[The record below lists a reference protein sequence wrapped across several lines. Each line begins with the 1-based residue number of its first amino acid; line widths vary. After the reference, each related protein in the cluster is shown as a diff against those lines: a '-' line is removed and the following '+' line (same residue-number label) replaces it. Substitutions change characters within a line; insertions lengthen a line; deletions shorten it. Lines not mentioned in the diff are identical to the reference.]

1 MPHTI
6 GAWLCG
12 VHDADKTVMRSAQDA
27 LKLVFPTAEKQ
38 RDLSK
43 VYQLP
48 ILEYCRD
55 AILRET
61 AQTLSDDR
69 STTPEDSD
77 AKYARIIASSIRV
90 ITDMLTNLPE
100 GEVQKQHQVYE
111 ELFAAKSLWDFV
123 SSKDSLVRRAVL
135 RLLWTGLQKTKGKCI
150 IVLSTGLVLVKCSY
164 ASFCSSYIA
173 DYCVKFYRADYYK
186 HWHDKQCHPIKVN
199 YRTPSWIFSRVLPI
213 STCFI
218 RLIPNDMDHTD

>member
-12 VHDADKTVMRSAQDA
+12 VHDADKTVLRSAQDA
-27 LKLVFPTAEKQ
+27 LKLVFPAAEKQ
-38 RDLSK
+38 RDISK

-48 ILEYCRD
+48 IVQYCRD

-69 STTPEDSD
+69 TTTPEDSD
-77 AKYARIIASSIRV
+77 AKYNRVIASSIRV

-100 GEVQKQHQVYE
+100 CEVQKQYQVYG

-123 SSKDSLVRRAVL
+123 SSRDSSVRRAVL
-135 RLLWTGLQKTKGKCI
+135 RLMCTGLQKNKGRCI
-150 IVLSTGLVLVKCSY
+150 TVLSIRGLILVYATTPLYVLDICLTIVS
-164 ASFCSSYIA
+164 
-173 DYCVKFYRADYYK
+173 
-186 HWHDKQCHPIKVN
+186 N
-199 YRTPSWIFSRVLPI
+199 L
-213 STCFI
+213 
-218 RLIPNDMDHTD
+218 